1 MRPSSPSFAAAEMG
15 LLPGTI
21 ADSGIVKETLVQ
33 TLRDSRPIYL
43 VIACLFGIVAIA
55 SWDRP
60 FVAAAPVV
68 VGLLAL
74 VPWWLAGSVA
84 PDPR

>member
-1 MRPSSPSFAAAEMG
+1 M
-15 LLPGTI
+15 
-21 ADSGIVKETLVQ
+21 Q

-60 FVAAAPVV
+60 FVAAALVV

-74 VPWWLAGSVA
+74 IPWWLAGSVA

>member
-1 MRPSSPSFAAAEMG
+1 
-15 LLPGTI
+15 
-21 ADSGIVKETLVQ
+21 VQ

-43 VIACLFGIVAIA
+43 VIACLFGVIAIA

-60 FVAAAPVV
+60 FVAAALVL

-74 VPWWLAGSVA
+74 IPWWLAGTVA
-84 PDPR
+84 PETR

>member
-1 MRPSSPSFAAAEMG
+1 MRLSSPHFATAGEG
-15 LLPGTI
+15 LLTGTV
-21 ADSGIVKETLVQ
+21 AHAHDAKEAPVQ
-33 TLRDSRPIYL
+33 TRRASRPISL

-60 FVAAAPVV
+60 LVAAALVV
-68 VGLLAL
+68 VGPLAL
-74 VPWWLAGSVA
+74 IPWWLAGGVA

>member
-1 MRPSSPSFAAAEMG
+1 M
-15 LLPGTI
+15 PGVI
-21 ADSGIVKETLVQ
+21 ARAHDVKEAPVQ
-33 TLRDSRPIYL
+33 TLRDSRPAYL
-43 VIACLFGIVAIA
+43 VIACLFGIIAIA

-60 FVAAAPVV
+60 FVAAALVV

-74 VPWWLAGSVA
+74 IPWWLAGGVA

>member
-1 MRPSSPSFAAAEMG
+1 LVPLVITRTHD
-15 LLPGTI
+15 L
-21 ADSGIVKETLVQ
+21 KEVPVQ

-43 VIACLFGIVAIA
+43 VIACLFGIIAVA

-60 FVAAAPVV
+60 FVAAALAV
-68 VGLLAL
+68 VGLITLI
-74 VPWWLAGSVA
+74 PWWLAGGGA

>member
-1 MRPSSPSFAAAEMG
+1 M
-15 LLPGTI
+15 
-21 ADSGIVKETLVQ
+21 Q
-33 TLRDSRPIYL
+33 TLRDTRPVYL
-43 VIACLFGIVAIA
+43 VIACLFGIIAIA

-60 FVAAAPVV
+60 FVAAALVV

-74 VPWWLAGSVA
+74 IPWWLAGSVA